1 MFIISKTNEIADLT
15 KKVKDYAYSIDVDV
29 IGIADVNNELF
40 SQAPF
45 EHQPKNILEGANS
58 VIIMGK
64 AISSGIFKVKH
75 HRAHAL
81 TRMHHSFYNFMDICA
96 SRLANHIESLGYYA
110 IAAPAHIPFI
120 FKDEKKPLPWG
131 IISLKHAGL
140 AAGIGKIAKCGLLI
154 NSEYGTL
161 LRLSGVITTAKLS
174 PDPMIEEEICLNCNL
189 CVDECT
195 GNAFNEKGEF
205 NKSKCFP
212 RTVLHAFRYLH
223 PYDAEYIKHIE
234 VITNTMYLEYNL
246 GCYTCL
252 EVCPLNNPKKK

>member
-1 MFIISKTNEIADLT
+1 MFSISNTNEIADLT

-29 IGIADVNNELF
+29 IGIAIANNELF
-40 SQAPF
+40 LKAPN
-45 EHQPKNILEGANS
+45 EHQPKNILKGANS

-64 AISSGIFKVKH
+64 AISSGIFKVKYH
-75 HRAHAL
+75 KAHAL
-81 TRMHHSFYNFMDICA
+81 TRMHHSFYKFMDICA

-110 IAAPAHIPFI
+110 IAAPANIPFI

-131 IISLKHAGL
+131 MISLKHAGL

-161 LRLSGVITTAKLS
+161 LRLSGVITTATLS
-174 PDPMIEEEICLNCNL
+174 PDPMIEKDICLNCNL

-223 PYDAEYIKHIE
+223 PYDEEYIKHIE
-234 VITNTMYLEYNL
+234 IITNTMYLEYNL